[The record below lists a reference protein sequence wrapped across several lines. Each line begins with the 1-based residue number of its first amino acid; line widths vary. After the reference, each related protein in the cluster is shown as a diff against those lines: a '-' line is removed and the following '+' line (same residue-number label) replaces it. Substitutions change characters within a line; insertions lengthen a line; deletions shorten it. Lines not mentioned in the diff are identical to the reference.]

1 MSTQENILT
10 LQKLLS
16 KNTSL
21 HAILE
26 NEVNQTPFGTI
37 TVNIQLKDGVAIL
50 PSLQIVK
57 QRRRKYELPKK

>member
-16 KNTSL
+16 KNTPL
-21 HAILE
+21 HVILE

-37 TVNIQLKDGVAIL
+37 TVNIQIKDGVAII

-57 QRRRKYELPKK
+57 QRRRKYDLSKK